1 MFARLETWFNAF
13 FLGYAARVS
22 GDLAVALVPLALLL
36 VTIYVAVYGLA
47 VMRGE
52 APEPVGTFAWKM
64 VKVMAILSFAL
75 PGLYY
80 SGYVSSAASRRPKQ
94 SRHNCETKV
103 VTPPLMTT
111 AGQPKPSNG
120 AGFQGL
126 RSKGVTSQS
135 MPTQRSKVVSAFLMG

>member
-1 MFARLETWFNAF
+1 MAKGGLFEDLPEPSEAELKRSQEQALSKRLQGAPRLREPDRSQVELRASDLESLLPQDHRARLVW
-13 FLGYAARVS
+13 GY
-22 GDLAVALVPLALLL
+22 
-36 VTIYVAVYGLA
+36 
-47 VMRGE
+47 
-52 APEPVGTFAWKM
+52 
-64 VKVMAILSFAL
+64 
-75 PGLYY
+75 
-80 SGYVSSAASRRPKQ
+80 RRSKQ

-135 MPTQRSKVVSAFLMG
+135 MPAQRSKVVTAFLMG